1 MIESVLP
8 ENALSHANLGLKIDQ
23 NGSKWLK
30 MESREKIKKIENSP
44 PSNVNKVI
52 SYHVMA
58 SDFVK
63 NRPFRVKNGPKV
75 VKNGPSGYKVTI
87 LESYSQF

>member
-1 MIESVLP
+1 MGQNGLKW
-8 ENALSHANLGLKIDQ
+8 NLGK
-23 NGSKWLK
+23 N
-30 MESREKIKKIENSP
+30 KKIENSP

-58 SDFVK
+58 SDLVK

-75 VKNGPSGYKVTI
+75 VKMGRQKRCQLEI
-87 LESYSQF
+87 LWDQP

>member
-1 MIESVLP
+1 MGQNGLKW
-8 ENALSHANLGLKIDQ
+8 NLGK
-23 NGSKWLK
+23 NK
-30 MESREKIKKIENSP
+30 KKIENSP